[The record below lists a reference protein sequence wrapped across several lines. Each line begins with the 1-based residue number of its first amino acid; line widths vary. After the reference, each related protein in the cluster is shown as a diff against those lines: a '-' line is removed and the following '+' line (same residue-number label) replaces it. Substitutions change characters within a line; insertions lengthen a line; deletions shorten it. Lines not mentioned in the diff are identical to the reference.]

1 MQYTISSLKQSLISK
16 AGSRALSN
24 IANLYSMIQETCFE
38 MMRQVDLPSSKRKSP
53 FFAPLVEEPTLY
65 MLPNDYSHNGLINIF
80 ERDYMNIRQRSR
92 VGTYLP
98 EFTHYLKNSQLI
110 ELQDIN
116 WAQFVNL
123 SDQEYKRSY
132 VIDSCDDSTNGTWT
146 AVWDVQNIRFD
157 TAHKV
162 SGTSSLSF
170 DGLITA
176 SPFGVQKLN
185 FADTVVST
193 DMSYITMQVY
203 FPKYTQSVTIQYGV
217 DIGNYNEITLTRD
230 WQGKRF
236 TTGWNTL
243 LFTLSNAV
251 VTGVISSD
259 TITYF
264 KFTVDDALA
273 ANQIGYKIDS
283 IYISEGYSYD
293 IQYYSS
299 SIINNKYGERIDNC
313 LPTADS
319 DVILLNNR
327 EYQLFVKQFAVI
339 SAVDTMVAGA
349 SNQFNAYNQSL
360 QKDYEQFQ
368 IDFPSERILISTK
381 Y

>member
-1 MQYTISSLKQSLISK
+1 M
-16 AGSRALSN
+16 
-24 IANLYSMIQETCFE
+24 
-38 MMRQVDLPSSKRKSP
+38 
-53 FFAPLVEEPTLY
+53 
-65 MLPNDYSHNGLINIF
+65 
-80 ERDYMNIRQRSR
+80 
-92 VGTYLP
+92 
-98 EFTHYLKNSQLI
+98 
-110 ELQDIN
+110 
-116 WAQFVNL
+116 
-123 SDQEYKRSY
+123 
-132 VIDSCDDSTNGTWT
+132 
-146 AVWDVQNIRFD
+146 QNIRFD

-162 SGTSSLSF
+162 SGTSSVSF

-185 FADTVVST
+185 FADTVDST
-193 DMSYITMQVY
+193 DMAYITMQVY

-217 DIGNYNEITLTRD
+217 DVGNYNEITLTRD

-236 TTGWNTL
+236 TTGWKTL
-243 LFTLSNAV
+243 LFTLSDATT
-251 VTGVISSD
+251 TGVISSD

-264 KFTVDDALA
+264 RFTVDDALV
-273 ANQIGYKIDS
+273 ANQTGYKIDS

-299 SIINNKYGERIDNC
+299 SIINNQYGERIDNC

-349 SNQFNAYNQSL
+349 SNQFNAYNQAL